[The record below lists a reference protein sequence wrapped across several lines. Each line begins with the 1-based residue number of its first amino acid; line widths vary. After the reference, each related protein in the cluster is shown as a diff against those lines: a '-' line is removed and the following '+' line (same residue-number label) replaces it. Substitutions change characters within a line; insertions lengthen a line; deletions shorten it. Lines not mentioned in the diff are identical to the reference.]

1 MYQTLISVE
10 ELQQNGLSQNWV
22 VVDCRFD
29 LADPSKGYQLYR
41 ESHIPR
47 AQFMDLEQD
56 LSSPIDSTSGRHP
69 LPDLQQLKE
78 KLGKS
83 GITAQSQVVV
93 YDDCAGAMASRLWW
107 LLRCLGHEAVAVLD
121 GGFPVWKQQA
131 GEISTNV
138 FLPVKEI
145 YQCTDMNTATQ
156 DNDWQDLAM
165 PLISGEKL
173 CRSLASI
180 QLIDARA
187 TPRFNGEVEPIDSVA
202 GHVPGALNRPF
213 FDNLTAAGVFK
224 PADQLA
230 QEWSSLVE
238 VDQAVVHMCG
248 SGVTACHNILAMAH
262 AGMTNSVLYAGS
274 WSEWIRDSRRPVS
287 TL

>member
-10 ELQQNGLSQNWV
+10 ALQQHCSSHDWV

-41 ESHIPR
+41 EGHIPQ

-69 LPDLQQLKE
+69 LPDLQQFQE
-78 KLGKS
+78 KLGKV
-83 GITAQSQVVV
+83 GITASSQVVA
-93 YDDCAGAMASRLWW
+93 YDDCGGAMASRLWW

-138 FLPVKEI
+138 FLPVKEV
-145 YQCTDMNTATQ
+145 YQCSNVNTASQEGAWFNLT
-156 DNDWQDLAM
+156 M
-165 PLISGEKL
+165 PLISSEEL
-173 CRSLASI
+173 CRSLMDV

-187 TPRFNGEVEPIDSVA
+187 TPRFNGEVEPIDPVA
-202 GHVPGALNRPF
+202 GHVPGAVNRPF
-213 FDNLTAAGVFK
+213 IDNLTAAGVFK
-224 PADQLA
+224 PTDELA

-238 VDQAVVHMCG
+238 MDKAVVHMCG
-248 SGVTACHNILAMAH
+248 SGVTACHNILAMTH
-262 AGMTNSVLYAGS
+262 AGMTNSVLYVGS

-287 TL
+287 IL